1 MKEKILLIWKHLKQG
16 TLKKMW
22 KQTLWIYQYGRRYW
36 KAMILYTLLGL
47 VGTGV
52 SLVSSLISRDLVDIV
67 TGHQSGKLISTFLH
81 KKDPQNKSDDFSG
94 TLFCIISPTHKKV
107 FLLRKIPEVCDVA
120 SSAYLPHSGKSRLGC
135 EAGTVMKFVFIP
147 FVYCWRAGS

>member
-16 TLKKMW
+16 TMKKMW

-52 SLVSSLISRDLVDIV
+52 SLVSSLISRDLVDII
-67 TGHQSGKLISTFLH
+67 TGHQTGKLISTFAAMIG
-81 KKDPQNKSDDFSG
+81 FSVANILVSQASG
-94 TLFCIISPTHKKV
+94 YASTFINLKV
-107 FLLRKIPEVCDVA
+107 DSEIRCLQYFKRNPELDSQPDHLYFSFYQCTGNRALL
-120 SSAYLPHSGKSRLGC
+120 
-135 EAGTVMKFVFIP
+135 
-147 FVYCWRAGS
+147 

>member
-67 TGHQSGKLISTFLH
+67 TGHQSGKLISTFLQY
-81 KKDPQNKSDDFSG
+81 PDDQGFRPDSLLYRE
-94 TLFCIISPTHKKV
+94 TEISS
-107 FLLRKIPEVCDVA
+107 E
-120 SSAYLPHSGKSRLGC
+120 RLC
-135 EAGTVMKFVFIP
+135 
-147 FVYCWRAGS
+147 

>member
-52 SLVSSLISRDLVDIV
+52 SLVSSLISRDLVDII
-67 TGHQSGKLISTFLH
+67 TGHQTGKLISTFMIH
-81 KKDPQNKSDDFSG
+81 HRN
-94 TLFCIISPTHKKV
+94 IIHLMGIYQC
-107 FLLRKIPEVCDVA
+107 F
-120 SSAYLPHSGKSRLGC
+120 
-135 EAGTVMKFVFIP
+135 FINQ
-147 FVYCWRAGS
+147 